1 MKTLSLEEEP
11 KTAQDYHC
19 TDVGVG
25 GAGWCSSGS
34 GDGASAQTQRDA
46 ASAGKEVELVEQRLK
61 QEWTAIR
68 DLRRPGF
75 FGFPLS
81 RLFVSLFPGFS
92 IDKK

>member
-46 ASAGKEVELVEQRLK
+46 ASAL
-61 QEWTAIR
+61 
-68 DLRRPGF
+68 
-75 FGFPLS
+75 PLERCPRS
-81 RLFVSLFPGFS
+81 RSFVG
-92 IDKK
+92 